1 MYYLRYLNHFLIAIT
16 TLVAILTYKKYRFTP
31 NRYFLYLLLLTLT
44 TEFIAYIPVYCYFHK
59 ETSISLF
66 LKEFVPE
73 NLLARNYWVYNL
85 FRILTFYIY
94 LLYFFNYFKQR
105 KDKVII
111 CGLLLIY
118 SIGIGIEFIID
129 SNSLF
134 EGNQMIIRIFGS
146 FGILIGAILYFGE
159 VFNSDKVL
167 KIYKDLAFWL
177 IIGSVFYY
185 LLTIPIMMFGKFFQR
200 FQEVYV
206 TILFL
211 SNIILYGSFIIGFI
225 INAKTNTDRN
235 K

>member
-1 MYYLRYLNHFLIAIT
+1 M
-16 TLVAILTYKKYRFTP
+16 
-31 NRYFLYLLLLTLT
+31 
-44 TEFIAYIPVYCYFHK
+44 
-59 ETSISLF
+59 F